1 MVEVARRLTKEEAG
15 QGLVEYA
22 MIISLIALLVIAAFP
37 AFRTALEGLYNDIT
51 AGFTQ

>member
-1 MVEVARRLTKEEAG
+1 
-15 QGLVEYA
+15 

-51 AGFTQ
+51 AGFTSDMRRDVRGRAPEPSPDC